1 MSQVAVIQMTS
12 LADPQHNLAEAQR
25 LVAAAAA
32 AGAELVVL
40 PEMFLSLD
48 GKRYPQ
54 LAADQ
59 DWLPILAG
67 WCRQW
72 QIWLVAGAVPLP
84 SGQPGE
90 TRVSSACL
98 VLNANGELVARYN
111 KIHLFDAAVGDA
123 QGQYRES
130 ERFAPGD
137 DVVVVDTPVG
147 RLGLSICYDVRFPE
161 LYRQLRDRGAE
172 LICVPAAFTWR
183 TGEAHWEVLL
193 RARAIEQQVYVLAA
207 NQCGWH
213 DEKRRTWGHSC
224 VVDPWGRVLAQ
235 LDEEPGFALA
245 VIDHPSLADVRH
257 NMPVA
262 SHRRL

>member
-1 MSQVAVIQMTS
+1 MSRVAVIQMTS
-12 LADPQHNLAEAQR
+12 LADPLVNLATAR
-25 LVAAAAA
+25 TLVADAAA
-32 AGAELVVL
+32 AGARLVVL
-40 PEMFLSLD
+40 PEMFLSLE
-48 GKRYPQ
+48 GKRYPG
-54 LAADQ
+54 LAAST
-59 DWLPILAG
+59 DWLEELAS

-72 QIWLVAGAVPLP
+72 KIWLVAGAVPQAAP
-84 SGQPGE
+84 DEQE

-98 VLNANGELVARYN
+98 VLDEQGEVVARYN

-123 QGQYRES
+123 QGTYRES

-137 DVVVVDTPVG
+137 EVVVIDTPVG

-161 LYRQLRDRGAE
+161 LFRQLRERGAE

-183 TGEAHWEVLL
+183 TGQAHWEVLL
-193 RARAIEQQVYVLAA
+193 RARAIEQQCYVLAS

-224 VVDPWGRVLAQ
+224 VIDPWGSVVASLA
-235 LDEEPGFALA
+235 EEPGFALA
-245 VIDHPSLADVRH
+245 DIDLKHLADVRQ